1 MTKKYKYEFV
11 EYSQDV
17 RKFIVESD
25 IKLNKEEITE
35 CVSNASYNVHSKV
48 GTEINGHKVYVQY
61 TGTNYGDDCQTNILE
76 VK

>member
-1 MTKKYKYEFV
+1 MDKNIPINENDDLNENVY
-11 EYSQDV
+11 
-17 RKFIVESD
+17 IN

-61 TGTNYGDDCQTNILE
+61 TGTNYGDDCQTNISE
-76 VK
+76 VE